1 MRQPAPA
8 LNWSMLDWTEPF
20 QAMRLHLTE
29 VLVIMLLLQLVA
41 LAHLRLAQQLNYTLK
56 RLAAQ

>member
-1 MRQPAPA
+1 MHQKAV
-8 LNWSMLDWTEPF
+8 LV
-20 QAMRLHLTE
+20 